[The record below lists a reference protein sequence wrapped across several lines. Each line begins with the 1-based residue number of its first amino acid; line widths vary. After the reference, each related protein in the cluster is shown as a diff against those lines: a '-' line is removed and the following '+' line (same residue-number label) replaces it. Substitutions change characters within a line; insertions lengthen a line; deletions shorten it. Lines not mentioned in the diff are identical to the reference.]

1 VKIRSNFIDTG
12 NTSAQVAIGDHSHST
27 YALTSHTHSG
37 YLSNTN
43 ISSPANGQVL
53 GYEDGVWK
61 NITVTVADT
70 IVPTL
75 LSTSPLDN
83 ATGVSISSNIT
94 MTFNEPIKAGTGN
107 IVISNGTDIRTIDV
121 ADSSQVTISNATVTI
136 NPTTNLNG
144 NSSYNIQMASGVIKD
159 LNNNPYAGIS
169 DTTTFNFTTADVSN
183 PVLSSTTPVNNATN
197 IALTSNIVMTF
208 SEPVKAGTGNILIKT
223 GTTTVQT
230 ISVADT
236 ARVTF
241 SGTTMT
247 IDPATDLSDNTTYNI
262 QMASG
267 VVLDLNNNPYAG
279 ISDTTTFN
287 FTTVDTTVDTTAP
300 IVVSVTP
307 SNGATEIPLD
317 SNIIITFSKPV
328 IANYGDIIVTTTTGT
343 IIDTK
348 YISVTDITQVTVSN
362 NTMTINLTNNL
373 NSSSTIYISL
383 DYAAVQDLDGNIYDG
398 TINGNS
404 YISFTTAAA
413 PMANIGEAG
422 TQGFGVGVY
431 VGTLPSGFTGMTGYN
446 TPGDANYGNYQY
458 TDANGDVSTV
468 VFIPK
473 FYYRIGSTRS
483 PRYYDSDGV
492 TVKYGLNAVD
502 IVSSSTYANEAAA
515 NDTGYALHR
524 AFIDGGVEKQGFF
537 IDKYLASKSDDG
549 ISSCKSIFG
558 GNPISLYSNDTSYN
572 PSDGMVNGD
581 CTGILADA
589 VVLGR
594 SRGVG
599 RFNCASIFQY
609 SALAMLSLAHGQAS
623 TSTTNCAWYDATGVT
638 NFPKGCNNYALSD
651 VNDTSVVYTVT
662 DSDDDQKPKTGA
674 TSNFNKTTHNGQAC
688 GVADL
693 NGCMHQVM
701 LGITQ
706 PSSGLIHGT
715 AWVLQRSKKL
725 ADLTSGLG
733 TGTTGGLATDAW
745 GSTSHLSNSYEPIT
759 GIFPWG
765 STVGSVYFGNGSN
778 EVFSGA
784 VSGTN
789 VSYHRTSCGIQDTN
803 NGISSTG
810 TNLFG
815 NDYCYHNNAS
825 NLFPTSS
832 GGWITSSKPGV
843 FYRDW
848 GNSRSVNSGSRGFR
862 CAAYGDE
869 T

>member
-524 AFIDGGVEKQGFF
+524 AFIDGGSEKQGFF

-549 ISSCKSIFG
+549 ISSCKSVFG
-558 GNPISLYSNDTSYN
+558 GDPIILHTAANYN
-572 PSDGMVNGD
+572 PSSTMTG
-581 CTGILADA
+581 CTGIQADA

-623 TSTTNCAWYDATGVT
+623 TSTTYCAWYDATGVT

-651 VNDTSVVYTVT
+651 ANDTSVVYTGLYN
-662 DSDDDQKPKTGA
+662 SRPRTGA

-693 NGCMHQVM
+693 NGCADQAM

-706 PSSGLIHGT
+706 PSSGLTTGT
-715 AWVLQRSKKL
+715 AWVLKRSKTL
-725 ADLTSGLG
+725 ASLTSGE
-733 TGTTGGLATDAW
+733 GGVTDAW
-745 GSTSHLSNSYEPIT
+745 GTTTSLANNYDEVS

-765 STVGSVYFGNGSN
+765 SNSGLVKFGNGSN

-784 VSGTN
+784 VNG
-789 VSYHRTSCGIQDTN
+789 VSYHRTSCGIQDTT
-803 NGISSTG
+803 NGTSATG

-815 NDYCYHNNAS
+815 NDYCFYNNTA
-825 NLFPTSS
+825 NLFPASS
-832 GGWITSSKPGV
+832 SDWFNPLGGV
-843 FYRDW
+843 FFRDW
-848 GNSRSVNSGSRGFR
+848 SGYRSQIWIICSFR